1 MISCAE
7 NDIKIEMGVYEPVAN
22 GDDSVRKES
31 RTGKDVVAG
40 QNSSMPVSQMVSY
53 VLVSSNVSLAPGP
66 SIAPTNGLGT
76 WVSDLGDAKTST
88 SWRNASVR
96 IASKILK
103 NSLQKR
109 QRKARAAHQDV
120 ESSGVLKPV
129 AKLDELLP
137 ESSGSGIRERLRRYD
152 KAKVVCPICS
162 KRFKWQ
168 SDLRKHM
175 EEYQAH
181 SALTC
186 KVCGKVLTCKRQ
198 LRVHEKLHIGLR
210 RHVCATCGKVY
221 RHRSGLVMHSYEH
234 TGQLPYLCDLCGAG
248 FKNFFSMGQHK
259 KRRHSTY
266 RPFVCQQCGKGFI
279 RNVLLRRHLKVHS
292 GEKLNICPQCG
303 MAFGYSGNLSRHL
316 RSHVGDKPHSC
327 GVCGRGFSRI
337 DHLQSHALTHTKA
350 KTVPGEYTCTEC
362 QKVFRSPWLLKRHT
376 TIHSAESSFT
386 CSICSKRFTGSTRL
400 KQHMVTHEEKQH
412 RCEICAKTFSFE
424 RFLMIHLKKCHQ
436 ETVPTSNS

>member
-1 MISCAE
+1 MISCIE
-7 NDIKIEMGVYEPVAN
+7 NDIKIEMGVSESFAN
-22 GDDSVRKES
+22 DDDSTKKES
-31 RTGKDVVAG
+31 NTGKDIVAG
-40 QNSSMPVSQMVSY
+40 LNICQMVPY
-53 VLVSSNVSLAPGP
+53 VFVLPDVSLSPGP
-66 SIAPTNGLGT
+66 SIASTNGPGT
-76 WVSDLGDAKTST
+76 CGSELGDAKASA

-96 IASKILK
+96 IASKILRNTLHK
-103 NSLQKR
+103 RKRKKRVAHREVERSRVLQ
-109 QRKARAAHQDV
+109 
-120 ESSGVLKPV
+120 PV
-129 AKLDELLP
+129 AQCGEVLT
-137 ESSGSGIRERLRRYD
+137 ESSGSGIRERLKRYE
-152 KAKVVCPICS
+152 KANVVCPICS

-168 SDLRKHM
+168 SDLRKHI
-175 EEYQAH
+175 EAYQAH

-198 LRVHEKLHIGLR
+198 LRAHEKLHAGLR
-210 RHVCATCGKVY
+210 LHSCATCGKVY

-259 KRRHSTY
+259 KRRHSTF

-292 GEKLNICPQCG
+292 GEKHNICPQCG

-350 KTVPGEYTCTEC
+350 KSVPGEHTCPEC
-362 QKVFRSPWLLKRHT
+362 QKVFRSPWLLKRHA

-424 RFLMIHLKKCHQ
+424 RFLMIHMKKCHQ
-436 ETVPTSNS
+436 ETVAATSYS